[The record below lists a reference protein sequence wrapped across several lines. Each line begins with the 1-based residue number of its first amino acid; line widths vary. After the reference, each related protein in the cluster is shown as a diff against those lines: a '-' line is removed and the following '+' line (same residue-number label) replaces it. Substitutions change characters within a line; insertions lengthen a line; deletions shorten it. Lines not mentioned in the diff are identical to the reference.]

1 MKAELKN
8 IKVNLEFSEETIMF
22 RAVLYINNKPAA
34 YCEND
39 GRGGCTYY
47 HAVDARGRELLKEFE
62 AYVDLLPEKNYG
74 DFKYKLHA
82 SDYIDDLINAHIKKK
97 DEEKF
102 DKKLQKMMVNSIV
115 VGNDT
120 EYVYRQFSI
129 SIADIQKKQP
139 DLIRKN
145 VAEMLERHKDKEYR
159 LLNTNIS
166 YDTLV
171 AE

>member
-1 MKAELKN
+1 MKVELKN
-8 IKVNLEFSEETIMF
+8 VKVNLEFSEETIMF

-39 GRGGCTYY
+39 GHGGSTHY
-47 HAVDARGRELLKEFE
+47 HAIDQRGKELLKEFE
-62 AYVDLLPEKNYG
+62 AYVDLLPERNCG
-74 DFKYKLHA
+74 DFKYKLYG
-82 SDYIDDLINAHIKKK
+82 SDYIDDLINDYIKKK
-97 DEEKF
+97 DEQKF
-102 DKKLQKMMVNSIV
+102 EKKLQKMMVNSIV

-120 EYVYRQFSI
+120 EYVYRQFST

-139 DLIRKN
+139 YLIRKN
-145 VAEMLERHKDKEYR
+145 ISEMLDKHKDKNYR

-171 AE
+171 VE